1 MRSGYALGLETGL
14 AFKKAIQH
22 RLENGL
28 KVVVSPDHHL
38 PLAGIALYYDVGAR
52 DEEKGKTGFAHLFEH
67 LMFEGSAHVEK
78 GSHFSLISGLGGQIN
93 ANTTHERT
101 AYFASV
107 PAHQVDVVLWLEADR
122 MRSLIVDEQS
132 FEHQRQTVLEERKQR
147 VDNVPF
153 GAANERFSALCQ
165 RSFAYAHPVIGYEE
179 DIVRASLE
187 DVRDFHERYYRPNNA
202 VLAVSGDVEPE
213 AVIERVEAWFGDIPR
228 GKAREVFCLEE
239 SREHR
244 KSKLILAEER
254 AQLSKV
260 MIRHLAPSYGDADF
274 FAFEMAETLLL
285 RGPSSRAWRRLVM
298 EERAAVQISGGYT
311 ARRAAS
317 GFVLGAM
324 VEQPHQMDR
333 VVALWQEELD
343 RFAHQP
349 ISDGEWRKALNQLHA
364 SHVYAQEG
372 VLSRALSTG
381 RYALML
387 NDPDWLHTY
396 MSSIEALDVQSVQQ
410 VVGECLSAANRL
422 ELHAVAKGERR

>member
-1 MRSGYALGLETGL
+1 MASI
-14 AFKKAIQH
+14 KAIQH

-28 KVVVSPDHHL
+28 RVVVSQDHHL
-38 PLAGIALYYDVGAR
+38 PLAGVALYYDVGAR

-107 PAHQVDVVLWLEADR
+107 PSHQVDVVLWMEADR

-153 GAANERFSALCQ
+153 GSANERFSALCQ
-165 RSFAYAHPVIGYEE
+165 RSFAYAHPVIGYEQ
-179 DIVRASLE
+179 DIVDASLE
-187 DVRDFHERYYRPNNA
+187 DVRDFHERFYRPSNA
-202 VLAVSGDVEPE
+202 VLAVAGDVEAE
-213 AVIERVEAWFGDIPR
+213 AVIRRVEDWFGDIAPGETR
-228 GKAREVFCLEE
+228 PSFFLEE
-239 SREHR
+239 SQEDR
-244 KSKLILAEER
+244 KSKLIVAEER

-260 MIRHLAPSYGDADF
+260 MIRHPAPSYGDSDF
-274 FAFEMAETLLL
+274 FAFEMAETILL
-285 RGPSSRAWRRLVM
+285 RGPSSRAWRRLVI

-317 GFVLGAM
+317 GFALSGM

-349 ISDGEWRKALNQLHA
+349 ILKPEWDKALNQLHA

-387 NDPDWLHTY
+387 NNPDWLESY
-396 MSSIEALDVQSVQQ
+396 MTSIEALNVKSVQE
-410 VVGECLSAANRL
+410 VVGACLSAQNRM
-422 ELHAVAKGERR
+422 ELHAVAKGGRK